1 MGGGATFGFGGPGSY
16 THFVCFGGRIT
27 QMVSTVFHR
36 ANQSGLSA
44 VGSIYCKLYDIFLLS
59 LCNILYPLS
68 TGKVW
73 GKKILSIGFLKFS
86 IFMNSFKRGVG
97 EEESK
102 E

>member
-16 THFVCFGGRIT
+16 THFVCFGGRHNT
-27 QMVSTVFHR
+27 LGLQMVSTVFHR

-68 TGKVW
+68 TGKV
-73 GKKILSIGFLKFS
+73 
-86 IFMNSFKRGVG
+86 
-97 EEESK
+97 
-102 E
+102 